1 MQINVITAPTSEAFN
16 QLLFKNQHPAHAEY
30 FQQQVTKFS
39 NTLTDAGRE
48 FMAKSKAIYE
58 KIHDSSV
65 IRAAQ
70 AAIRMV
76 KAVRHPNAIWAM
88 KELDDFRCAK
98 SVMARWMMTMPELRD
113 LQERRLIAGY
123 DGYVD
128 LDKGKSG
135 NQQYDFRRVMDGVVQ
150 TAEDGTEYYE
160 RYYEELRADDRE
172 LTDIEKLDILS
183 SHRIARMYLEALED
197 VTDKFGGKL
206 PYL

>member
-1 MQINVITAPTSEAFN
+1 MQINVIAAPTTEAFN
-16 QLLFKNQHPAHAEY
+16 QLLFKNQHPAHADY

-65 IRAAQ
+65 IKAAQ

-76 KAVRHPNAIWAM
+76 KSVRHPNAIWAM
-88 KELDDFRCAK
+88 KDLDDFRCAK
-98 SVMARWMMTMPELRD
+98 SVMQRWMMAMPELRD

-123 DGYVD
+123 EDYVD
-128 LDKGKSG
+128 HDKGKSG
-135 NQQYDFRRVMDGVVQ
+135 NQQYDFRRVYDGVVQ
-150 TAEDGTEYYE
+150 TDENGASFVE
-160 RYYEELRADDRE
+160 RYYEDLRPDDRE
-172 LTDIEKLDILS
+172 LTEVEQLDILTA
-183 SHRIARMYLEALED
+183 HRYAKVYLEALED